1 MPEQAEKKWCP
12 LARVSIQQ
20 KEVGRINAIPTGAFN
35 FVIQQM
41 PDGGEM
47 TFIPSSPGGA
57 ECVLQLDSLGSCRL
71 SFPSFPWRWS
81 LPLLFFMFSGACD
94 VFKLEW
100 SRHRALQIVREK
112 AALE

>member
-20 KEVGRINAIPTGAFN
+20 REVGRINAVQTGAFN

-47 TFIPSSPGGA
+47 TFIPVTCLGA
-57 ECVLQLDSLGSCRL
+57 RCALYRKSL
-71 SFPSFPWRWS
+71 FPWRS
-81 LPLLFFMFSGACD
+81 GMCAVAGQQGPLPLVLSVFSLAVVAAAAAVFFIFRG
-94 VFKLEW
+94 L
-100 SRHRALQIVREK
+100 
-112 AALE
+112 

>member
-20 KEVGRINAIPTGAFN
+20 REVGRINAVQTGAFN

-47 TFIPSSPGGA
+47 TFIPVTCLGA
-57 ECVLQLDSLGSCRL
+57 RCALYRKSLL
-71 SFPSFPWRWS
+71 PWRGGMCAATGQPGP
-81 LPLLFFMFSGACD
+81 LPSVLAVLSVAVVAAAV
-94 VFKLEW
+94 VFYVFRGL
-100 SRHRALQIVREK
+100 
-112 AALE
+112 

>member
-20 KEVGRINAIPTGAFN
+20 REVGRINAVQTGAFN

-47 TFIPSSPGGA
+47 TFIPVTCLGA
-57 ECVLQLDSLGSCRL
+57 RCALYRKSL
-71 SFPSFPWRWS
+71 FPWRS
-81 LPLLFFMFSGACD
+81 GMCAVAGQPGLLPSVLSVLSVAVVAAAV
-94 VFKLEW
+94 VFYVFRGL
-100 SRHRALQIVREK
+100 
-112 AALE
+112 

>member
-47 TFIPSSPGGA
+47 TFIP
-57 ECVLQLDSLGSCRL
+57 VT
-71 SFPSFPWRWS
+71 
-81 LPLLFFMFSGACD
+81 
-94 VFKLEW
+94 FKLEW